1 MGWLA
6 DTETVLA
13 VLVGLALAAVIGLY
27 VRRRLLSQTAAVFD
41 CALRT
46 GMRRPG
52 WVTGM
57 ARYRGERFEWFKVFS
72 PSVKPAEVI
81 PRRTA
86 RVVDRRRPDPSESVF
101 LAGLDSIVVV
111 EYTVPDSAPRR
122 VEFALSSGSVTGLLS
137 WLEASPPGRAP
148 QIRA

>member
-6 DTETVLA
+6 DTEAVLA
-13 VLVGLALAAVIGLY
+13 VLVLVAVAAVIGLY

-41 CALRT
+41 CAMRT
-46 GMRRPG
+46 GVRRPS

-81 PRRTA
+81 IRRTA
-86 RVVDRRRPDPSESVF
+86 RVVDRRRPESGEQVL
-101 LAGLDSIVVV
+101 LAGLDTVIVVEV
-111 EYTVPDSAPRR
+111 NDPGRPARR
-122 VEFALSSGSVTGLLS
+122 MEIALSGGSVTGLLS
-137 WLEASPPGRAP
+137 WLESSPPGRGELSE
-148 QIRA
+148 